1 MLGPRGLDI
10 NRIQAAAPAG
20 SGIKNQM
27 EVENMERTYYS
38 INEKM
43 AWAANNANSMR
54 DYKEG
59 SATAE
64 YKNYVNKVYEC
75 VEQIAEEKPHLLE
88 KAIRMAER
96 YSRKLSIYYNDYYRN
111 EAACPSILISGAG
124 NFPVRKKEKQNSRRD
139 TLHKE
144 WEYLESYA
152 RKIEN
157 LLTMKQP
164 ILSGDEQAVEL
175 LQEKL
180 DGLVETQEMMKAV
193 NAYYRKEKTLDGCP
207 NLTQEEIEK
216 LKADMASS
224 WHWADVPY
232 LPYELTNNNANI
244 KRTRDRL
251 ESLKK
256 VKEAGT
262 QETES
267 EFCKVVENTE
277 IMRLQLIF
285 DEKPEAEVRE
295 ILKRNGFRWAPSHEA
310 WQRQLTNNARYAMKQ
325 VMIELKKLQEEAV

>member
-1 MLGPRGLDI
+1 
-10 NRIQAAAPAG
+10 
-20 SGIKNQM
+20 
-27 EVENMERTYYS
+27 MERTYFS
-38 INEKM
+38 INEQTARVAK
-43 AWAANNANSMR
+43 NINSFSE
-54 DYKEG
+54 YKEG

-64 YKNYVNKVYEC
+64 YRHYVDKVYEV
-75 VEQIAEEKPHLLE
+75 VERIAEEKPHLLE
-88 KAIRMAER
+88 KAERMAGR
-96 YSRKLSIYYNDYYRN
+96 YSRKLSIYFNDYYRN
-111 EAACPSILISGAG
+111 EASCPSIMISGGG
-124 NFPVRKKEKQNSRRD
+124 NFPVRKKEKQNSRRE

-180 DGLVETQEMMKAV
+180 DGMVETQNMMKAV

-207 NLTQEEIEK
+207 ELTQEEIEK

-232 LPYELTNNNANI
+232 LPYELSNNNANI

-256 VKEAGT
+256 VKEAGS
-262 QETES
+262 QETEC

-277 IMRLQLIF
+277 NMRLQLIF
-285 DEKPEAEVRE
+285 DGKPEPEVRD
-295 ILKRNGFRWAPSHEA
+295 ILKKNGFRWAPSQSA
-310 WQRQLTNNARYAMKQ
+310 WQRQLTNNAKYALKE
-325 VMIELKKLQEEAV
+325 VMSEMKKLQEEAV

>member
-1 MLGPRGLDI
+1 M
-10 NRIQAAAPAG
+10 
-20 SGIKNQM
+20 
-27 EVENMERTYYS
+27 
-38 INEKM
+38 
-43 AWAANNANSMR
+43 
-54 DYKEG
+54 
-59 SATAE
+59 
-64 YKNYVNKVYEC
+64 
-75 VEQIAEEKPHLLE
+75 
-88 KAIRMAER
+88 
-96 YSRKLSIYYNDYYRN
+96 
-111 EAACPSILISGAG
+111 ISGGG
-124 NFPVRKKEKQNSRRD
+124 NFPVRKKEKQNSRRE

-180 DGLVETQEMMKAV
+180 DGMVETQNMMKAV

-207 NLTQEEIEK
+207 ELTQEEIEK

-232 LPYELTNNNANI
+232 LPYELSNNNANI

-256 VKEAGT
+256 VKEAGN
-262 QETES
+262 QETECK
-267 EFCKVVENTE
+267 FCKVVENTE
-277 IMRLQLIF
+277 NMRLQLIF
-285 DEKPEAEVRE
+285 DGKPEPEVRE
-295 ILKRNGFRWAPSHEA
+295 ILKKNGFRWAPSQSA
-310 WQRQLTNNARYAMKQ
+310 WQRQLTNNAKYALKE
-325 VMIELKKLQEEAV
+325 VMSELKKLQEEAV

>member
-1 MLGPRGLDI
+1 
-10 NRIQAAAPAG
+10 
-20 SGIKNQM
+20 
-27 EVENMERTYYS
+27 MERTYFS
-38 INEKM
+38 INEQTARVAK
-43 AWAANNANSMR
+43 NINSFSE
-54 DYKEG
+54 YKEG

-64 YKNYVNKVYEC
+64 YRHYVDKVYEV
-75 VEQIAEEKPHLLE
+75 VERIAEEKPHLLE
-88 KAIRMAER
+88 KAERMAGR
-96 YSRKLSIYYNDYYRN
+96 YSRKLSIYFNDYYRN
-111 EAACPSILISGAG
+111 EASCPSIMISGGG
-124 NFPVRKKEKQNSRRD
+124 NFPVRKKEKQNSRRE

-180 DGLVETQEMMKAV
+180 DGMVETQNMMKAV

-207 NLTQEEIEK
+207 ELTQEEIEK

-232 LPYELTNNNANI
+232 LPYELSNNNANI

-256 VKEAGT
+256 VKEAGS
-262 QETES
+262 QETEC

-277 IMRLQLIF
+277 NMRLQLIF
-285 DEKPEAEVRE
+285 DGKPEPEVRE
-295 ILKRNGFRWAPSHEA
+295 ILKKNGFRWAPSQSA
-310 WQRQLTNNARYAMKQ
+310 WQRQLTNNAKYALKE
-325 VMIELKKLQEEAV
+325 VMSELKKLQEEAV

>member
-1 MLGPRGLDI
+1 
-10 NRIQAAAPAG
+10 
-20 SGIKNQM
+20 
-27 EVENMERTYYS
+27 MERTYFS
-38 INEKM
+38 INEQTARVAK
-43 AWAANNANSMR
+43 NINSFSE
-54 DYKEG
+54 YKEG

-64 YKNYVNKVYEC
+64 YRHYVDKVYEV
-75 VEQIAEEKPHLLE
+75 VERIAEEKPHLLE
-88 KAIRMAER
+88 KAERMAGR
-96 YSRKLSIYYNDYYRN
+96 YSRKLSIYFNDYYRN
-111 EAACPSILISGAG
+111 EASCPSIMISGGG
-124 NFPVRKKEKQNSRRD
+124 NFPVRKKEKQNSRRE

-180 DGLVETQEMMKAV
+180 DGMVETQNMMKAV

-207 NLTQEEIEK
+207 ELTQEEIEK

-232 LPYELTNNNANI
+232 LPYELSNNNANI

-256 VKEAGT
+256 VKEAGS
-262 QETES
+262 QETEC

-277 IMRLQLIF
+277 NMRLQLIF
-285 DEKPEAEVRE
+285 DGKPDPEVRE
-295 ILKRNGFRWAPSHEA
+295 ILKKNGFRWAPSQSA
-310 WQRQLTNNARYAMKQ
+310 WQRQLTNNAKYALKE
-325 VMIELKKLQEEAV
+325 VMSELKKLQEEAV

>member
-1 MLGPRGLDI
+1 
-10 NRIQAAAPAG
+10 
-20 SGIKNQM
+20 
-27 EVENMERTYYS
+27 MERTYFS
-38 INEKM
+38 INEQTARVAK
-43 AWAANNANSMR
+43 NINSFSE
-54 DYKEG
+54 YKEG

-64 YKNYVNKVYEC
+64 YRHYVDKVYEV
-75 VEQIAEEKPHLLE
+75 VERIAEEKPHLLE
-88 KAIRMAER
+88 KAERMAGR
-96 YSRKLSIYYNDYYRN
+96 YSRKLSIYFNDYYRN
-111 EAACPSILISGAG
+111 EASCPSIMISGGG
-124 NFPVRKKEKQNSRRD
+124 NFPVRKKEKQNSRRE

-180 DGLVETQEMMKAV
+180 DGMVETQNMMKAV

-207 NLTQEEIEK
+207 ELTHEEIEK

-232 LPYELTNNNANI
+232 LPYELSNNNANI

-256 VKEAGT
+256 VKEAGS
-262 QETES
+262 QETEC

-277 IMRLQLIF
+277 NMRLQLIF
-285 DEKPEAEVRE
+285 DGKPEPEVRD
-295 ILKRNGFRWAPSHEA
+295 ILKKNGFRWAPSQSA
-310 WQRQLTNNARYAMKQ
+310 WHRQLTNNAKYALKE
-325 VMIELKKLQEEAV
+325 VMSELKKLQEEAV

>member
-1 MLGPRGLDI
+1 M
-10 NRIQAAAPAG
+10 
-20 SGIKNQM
+20 KNS
-27 EVENMERTYYS
+27 NIGGKHMERTYYT

-43 AWAANNANSMR
+43 AKVANDANSFR

-59 SATAE
+59 GATSE
-64 YKNYVNKVYEC
+64 YRHYVDKVYGV
-75 VEQIAEEKPHLLE
+75 VEQIAERKPHLLE
-88 KAIRMAER
+88 KAERMAER

-111 EAACPSILISGAG
+111 EASCPSIMISGGG
-124 NFPVRKKEKQNSRRD
+124 NFPVRKKEKQNSRRE
-139 TLHKE
+139 TLQKE

-180 DGLVETQEMMKAV
+180 DGLIETQNTMKAV

-207 NLTQEEIEK
+207 ELTQEEIEK
-216 LKADMASS
+216 LKANMASS
-224 WHWADVPY
+224 WHWADIPY
-232 LPYELTNNNANI
+232 LPFELSNNNANI

-256 VKEAGT
+256 IKEDGN
-262 QETES
+262 QEMEC

-285 DEKPEAEVRE
+285 EGKPDLEVRD
-295 ILKRNGFRWAPSHEA
+295 ILKKNGFRWAPSQEA
-310 WQRQLTNNARYAMKQ
+310 WQRQLINNAKVAMRQ
-325 VMIELKKLQEEAV
+325 VMRDLKKFQEEAV

>member
-1 MLGPRGLDI
+1 
-10 NRIQAAAPAG
+10 
-20 SGIKNQM
+20 
-27 EVENMERTYYS
+27 MERTYFS
-38 INEKM
+38 INEQTARVAK
-43 AWAANNANSMR
+43 NINSFSE
-54 DYKEG
+54 YKEG

-64 YKNYVNKVYEC
+64 YRHYVDKVYEV
-75 VEQIAEEKPHLLE
+75 VERIAEEKPHLLE
-88 KAIRMAER
+88 KAERMAGR
-96 YSRKLSIYYNDYYRN
+96 YSRKLSIYFNDYYRN
-111 EAACPSILISGAG
+111 EASCPSIMISGGG
-124 NFPVRKKEKQNSRRD
+124 NFPVRKKEKQNSRRE

-180 DGLVETQEMMKAV
+180 DGMVETQNMMKAV

-207 NLTQEEIEK
+207 ELTQEEIEK

-232 LPYELTNNNANI
+232 LPYELSNNNANI

-251 ESLKK
+251 ELLKK
-256 VKEAGT
+256 VKEAGS
-262 QETES
+262 QETEC

-277 IMRLQLIF
+277 NMRLQLIF
-285 DEKPEAEVRE
+285 DGKPEPEVRE
-295 ILKRNGFRWAPSHEA
+295 ILKKNGFRWAPSQSA
-310 WQRQLTNNARYAMKQ
+310 WQRQLTNNAKYALKE
-325 VMIELKKLQEEAV
+325 VMSELKKIQEEAV

>member
-1 MLGPRGLDI
+1 
-10 NRIQAAAPAG
+10 
-20 SGIKNQM
+20 
-27 EVENMERTYYS
+27 MERTYFS
-38 INEKM
+38 INEQTARVAK
-43 AWAANNANSMR
+43 NINSFSE
-54 DYKEG
+54 YKEG

-64 YKNYVNKVYEC
+64 YRHYVDKVYEV
-75 VEQIAEEKPHLLE
+75 VERIAEEKPHLLE
-88 KAIRMAER
+88 KAERMAGR
-96 YSRKLSIYYNDYYRN
+96 YSRKLSIYFNDYYRN
-111 EAACPSILISGAG
+111 EASCPSIMISGGG
-124 NFPVRKKEKQNSRRD
+124 NFPVRKKEKQNSRRE

-180 DGLVETQEMMKAV
+180 DGMVETQNMMKAV

-207 NLTQEEIEK
+207 ELTHEEIEK

-232 LPYELTNNNANI
+232 LPYELSNNNANI

-256 VKEAGT
+256 VKEAGS
-262 QETES
+262 QETEC

-277 IMRLQLIF
+277 NMRLQLIF
-285 DEKPEAEVRE
+285 DGKPEPEVRD
-295 ILKRNGFRWAPSHEA
+295 ILKKNGFRWAPSQSA
-310 WQRQLTNNARYAMKQ
+310 WQRQLTNNAKYALKE
-325 VMIELKKLQEEAV
+325 VMSELKKLQEEAV

>member
-1 MLGPRGLDI
+1 
-10 NRIQAAAPAG
+10 
-20 SGIKNQM
+20 
-27 EVENMERTYYS
+27 MERAYFS
-38 INEKM
+38 INEQTARVAK
-43 AWAANNANSMR
+43 NINSFSE
-54 DYKEG
+54 YKEG

-64 YKNYVNKVYEC
+64 YRSYVDKVYDV
-75 VEQIAEEKPHLLE
+75 VERIAEKKPHLLE
-88 KAIRMAER
+88 RAERMAER

-111 EAACPSILISGAG
+111 EASCPSIMISGGG
-124 NFPVRKKEKQNSRRD
+124 NFPVRKKERQNSRRE
-139 TLHKE
+139 TLFKE

-180 DGLVETQEMMKAV
+180 DGMVEAQETMKAV

-216 LKADMASS
+216 LKAEMASS
-224 WHWADVPY
+224 WHWSDVPY

-244 KRTRDRL
+244 KRTRERL

-256 VKEAGT
+256 VKEAGS
-262 QETES
+262 QETEC

-285 DEKPEAEVRE
+285 EGKPEPEVRD
-295 ILKRNGFRWAPSHEA
+295 ILKKNGFKWAPSQSA
-310 WQRQLTNNARYAMKQ
+310 WQRQLTNNAKYALKE
-325 VMIELKKLQEEAV
+325 VMSELKKLQEEAVTV

>member
-1 MLGPRGLDI
+1 
-10 NRIQAAAPAG
+10 
-20 SGIKNQM
+20 
-27 EVENMERTYYS
+27 MERTYFS
-38 INEKM
+38 INEQTARVAK
-43 AWAANNANSMR
+43 NINSFSE
-54 DYKEG
+54 YKEE

-64 YKNYVNKVYEC
+64 YRHYVDKVYEV
-75 VEQIAEEKPHLLE
+75 VERIAEEKPHLLE
-88 KAIRMAER
+88 KAERMAGR
-96 YSRKLSIYYNDYYRN
+96 YSRKLSIYFNDYYRN
-111 EAACPSILISGAG
+111 EASCPSIMISGGG
-124 NFPVRKKEKQNSRRD
+124 NFPVRKKEKQNSRRE

-180 DGLVETQEMMKAV
+180 DGMVETQNMMKAV

-207 NLTQEEIEK
+207 ELTQEEIEK

-232 LPYELTNNNANI
+232 LPYELSNNNANI

-256 VKEAGT
+256 VKEAGN
-262 QETES
+262 QETEC

-277 IMRLQLIF
+277 NMRLQLIF
-285 DEKPEAEVRE
+285 DGKPEPEVRE
-295 ILKRNGFRWAPSHEA
+295 ILKKNGFRWAPSQSA
-310 WQRQLTNNARYAMKQ
+310 WQRQLTNNAKYALKE
-325 VMIELKKLQEEAV
+325 VMSELKKLQEEAV

>member
-1 MLGPRGLDI
+1 
-10 NRIQAAAPAG
+10 
-20 SGIKNQM
+20 
-27 EVENMERTYYS
+27 MERTYFS
-38 INEKM
+38 INEQTARVAK
-43 AWAANNANSMR
+43 NINSFSE
-54 DYKEG
+54 YKEG

-64 YKNYVNKVYEC
+64 YRHYVDKVYEV
-75 VEQIAEEKPHLLE
+75 VERIAEEKPHLLE
-88 KAIRMAER
+88 KAERMAGR
-96 YSRKLSIYYNDYYRN
+96 YSRKLSIYFNDYYRN
-111 EAACPSILISGAG
+111 EASCPSIMISGGG
-124 NFPVRKKEKQNSRRD
+124 NFPVRKKEKQNSRRE

-180 DGLVETQEMMKAV
+180 DGMVETQNMMKAV
-193 NAYYRKEKTLDGCP
+193 NAYYRKEKTLDGCSE
-207 NLTQEEIEK
+207 LTQEEIEK

-232 LPYELTNNNANI
+232 LPYELSNNNANI

-256 VKEAGT
+256 VKEAGS
-262 QETES
+262 QETEC
-267 EFCKVVENTE
+267 EFCKVVENTDN
-277 IMRLQLIF
+277 MRLQLIF
-285 DEKPEAEVRE
+285 DGKPEPEVRE
-295 ILKRNGFRWAPSHEA
+295 ILKKNGFRWAPSQSA
-310 WQRQLTNNARYAMKQ
+310 WQRQLTNNAKYALKE
-325 VMIELKKLQEEAV
+325 VMSELKKLQEEAV

>member
-1 MLGPRGLDI
+1 
-10 NRIQAAAPAG
+10 
-20 SGIKNQM
+20 
-27 EVENMERTYYS
+27 MERTYFS
-38 INEKM
+38 INEQTARVAK
-43 AWAANNANSMR
+43 NINSFSE
-54 DYKEG
+54 YKEG

-64 YKNYVNKVYEC
+64 YRHYVDKVYEV
-75 VEQIAEEKPHLLE
+75 VERIAEEKPHLLE
-88 KAIRMAER
+88 KAERMAGH
-96 YSRKLSIYYNDYYRN
+96 YSRKLSIYFNDYYRN
-111 EAACPSILISGAG
+111 EASCPSIMISGGG
-124 NFPVRKKEKQNSRRD
+124 NFPVRKKEKQNSRRE

-180 DGLVETQEMMKAV
+180 DGMMETQNMMKAV

-207 NLTQEEIEK
+207 ELTQEETEK
-216 LKADMASS
+216 LKAEMASI

-232 LPYELTNNNANI
+232 LPYELSNNNANI

-256 VKEAGT
+256 VKEAGS
-262 QETES
+262 QETEC

-285 DEKPEAEVRE
+285 DGKPEPEVRE
-295 ILKRNGFRWAPSHEA
+295 ALKSNGFRWAPSQSA
-310 WQRQLTNNARYAMKQ
+310 WQRQLTDNARYALKR
-325 VMIELKKLQEEAV
+325 VIEKMEEMQEAGQ

>member
-1 MLGPRGLDI
+1 
-10 NRIQAAAPAG
+10 
-20 SGIKNQM
+20 
-27 EVENMERTYYS
+27 MERTYFS
-38 INEKM
+38 INEQTARVAK
-43 AWAANNANSMR
+43 NINSFSE
-54 DYKEG
+54 YKEG

-64 YKNYVNKVYEC
+64 YRHYVDKVYE
-75 VEQIAEEKPHLLE
+75 VVGRIAEEKPHLLE
-88 KAIRMAER
+88 KAERMAGR
-96 YSRKLSIYYNDYYRN
+96 YSRKLSIYFNDYYRN
-111 EAACPSILISGAG
+111 EASCPSIMISGGG
-124 NFPVRKKEKQNSRRD
+124 NFPVRKKEKQNSRRE

-180 DGLVETQEMMKAV
+180 DGMVETQNMMKAV
-193 NAYYRKEKTLDGCP
+193 NAYYRKEKTLDDCP
-207 NLTQEEIEK
+207 ELTQEEIKK

-232 LPYELTNNNANI
+232 LPYELSNNNANI

-256 VKEAGT
+256 VKEAGS
-262 QETES
+262 QETEC
-267 EFCKVVENTE
+267 EFCKVVENTDN
-277 IMRLQLIF
+277 MRLQLIF
-285 DEKPEAEVRE
+285 DGKPEPEVRE
-295 ILKRNGFRWAPSHEA
+295 ILKKNGFRWAPSQSA
-310 WQRQLTNNARYAMKQ
+310 WQRQLTNNAKYALKE
-325 VMIELKKLQEEAV
+325 VMSELKKLQEEAV